1 MALIRDDLLGW
12 QPFRDFLARFAGTPS
27 GRDRARELMLHP
39 ALHAVQTALQE
50 TTEARRALTAEGSPP
65 WDGAGDA
72 RPILAEAAPPG
83 AVLDGPALVAL
94 GRGLAAAARLR
105 AYGQRIRPV
114 APRLAGAWAALPE
127 FPDLAASLHD
137 ALDPDGRLT
146 DRASPRLRALR
157 RQIATLRADLQARVE
172 RLLDH
177 PAVQPALQERYVT
190 VRNGRYVIPVRD
202 DARRGVR
209 GIIHDRSQSGA
220 TVFVEPEETIPLNN
234 ELTRVCLEERDEE
247 LRLLAELTDG
257 VRRILPALRE
267 LVEGLGDLDLVFA
280 RATLAE
286 RLDAAEPEVTVNGDL
301 DLRAARHPL
310 LVAQRWGAAS
320 GAGAVIPI
328 DLRVPADRPGLV
340 LSGPNAG
347 GKTVALETAGLL
359 VLMAHA
365 GCHIPAAPGSRVP
378 FTERV
383 LTVIGDEQSL
393 AQDLSTF
400 SSFVRQVREILTVAG
415 PASLVLLDELGAGT
429 DPTEGAALGAALLE
443 ALLDRG
449 ARIVVT
455 THLEP
460 LKVFAQVE
468 PRLQNAT
475 VAFDAERL
483 EPTFRLEY
491 GHPGPSHALTIA
503 ERLGLPAEVIARA
516 RLHVGEE
523 SRRIETLLAALE
535 ARTRDAE
542 ARATEAARREAEATA
557 ALAGARVAADRA
569 QTDARDLRRAAEEQ
583 AQILL
588 ANARRQVGQEL
599 DRLKVDEAGR
609 RRAAQEAYRRLR
621 VAEATLQS
629 APAAADE
636 PTEPAAAIPPGEVQL
651 RGLGLRG
658 RVVAEADGL
667 VTVQA
672 GSFTVKVSRSEIEP
686 VTGGRPK
693 PAGSTAVSLPARE
706 NVPREL
712 HLLGLTSDEAR
723 AAVEKFLDD
732 AVLAGHREIRLIHG
746 KGTGALRRAVEACL
760 RGHPL
765 VASSRLAE
773 PAAGGAGATVVTL
786 DEGATGEDSARRPG
800 PRAVQGRRA
809 TR

>member
-1 MALIRDDLLGW
+1 MELIRDDLLGW
-12 QPFRDFLARFAGTPS
+12 HPFRNLLARFAATPS
-27 GRDRARELMLHP
+27 GQDRAR
-39 ALHAVQTALQE
+39 ALVPHHALTTVRSALQE
-50 TTEARRALTAEGSPP
+50 TTEARRALTAEGPPP
-65 WDGAGDA
+65 WDGTGDA
-72 RPILAEAAPPG
+72 RPILAEAAPAG
-83 AVLDGPALVAL
+83 AVLDGPSLVLL
-94 GRGLAAAARLR
+94 GRGLASAARLR
-105 AYGQRIRPV
+105 AYGQRIAAV
-114 APRLAGAWAALPE
+114 APGLATAWVALPA
-127 FPDLAASLHD
+127 FPDLARTLHE

-157 RQIATLRADLQARVE
+157 RQITTLRAELQARVE

-177 PAVQPALQERYVT
+177 PAVLPALQERYVT
-190 VRNGRYVIPVRD
+190 LRNGRYVIPVRD
-202 DARRGVR
+202 DARRAVR

-234 ELTRVCLEERDEE
+234 ELTRLCLEERDEE
-247 LRLLAELTDG
+247 QRVLGELTDA
-257 VRRILPALRE
+257 VRRVLPALAE
-267 LVEGLGDLDLVFA
+267 LVEGLGALDLVFA
-280 RATLAE
+280 RAALAE
-286 RLDAAEPEVTVNGDL
+286 RLHASEPEVDAGGDL

-310 LVAQRWGAAS
+310 LVAQRWGAPP
-320 GAGAVIPI
+320 GAGEVVPI

-359 VLMAHA
+359 VLMAQA

-378 FTERV
+378 LADQV
-383 LTVIGDEQSL
+383 LAVIGDEQSL

-400 SSFVRQVREILTVAG
+400 SSFVRQVREILDVAG
-415 PASLVLLDELGAGT
+415 PGSLVLLDELGAGT

-449 ARIVVT
+449 ARIIVT

-491 GHPGPSHALTIA
+491 GHPGPSHALTIGR
-503 ERLGLPAEVIARA
+503 RLGLPAEVIARA
-516 RLHVGEE
+516 RTHVGEE
-523 SRRIETLLAALE
+523 SRRLEALLATLE

-542 ARATEAARREAEATA
+542 ARGALAARREAEAA
-557 ALAGARVAADRA
+557 HALAGAQVAAERA
-569 QTDARDLRRAAEEQ
+569 RTEARELRRAAEQQ
-583 AQILL
+583 AQALL
-588 ANARRQVGQEL
+588 ADARRQVGQEL
-599 DRLKVDEAGR
+599 DRLKTDAAGG

-621 VAEATLQS
+621 AAEATLQPV
-629 APAAADE
+629 PAASDE
-636 PTEPAAAIPPGEVQL
+636 PAPPGEVQL

-658 RVVAEADGL
+658 RVVAEAGGL

-672 GSFTVKVSRSEIEP
+672 GSLTVRVARSEIEP
-686 VTGGRPK
+686 VTGGRAKTPG
-693 PAGSTAVSLPARE
+693 AAVSLPVRE
-706 NVPREL
+706 DVPREL

-732 AVLAGHREIRLIHG
+732 AVLAGHREIRLVHG
-746 KGTGALRRAVEACL
+746 KGTGALRRAVEGCL

-765 VASSRLAE
+765 VGSFRLAE
-773 PAAGGAGATVVTL
+773 PSAGGAGATVVAL
-786 DEGATGEDSARRPG
+786 EGAEAPEGLARRRG
-800 PRAVQGRRA
+800 PRALPGRRA
-809 TR
+809 SR

>member
-1 MALIRDDLLGW
+1 VELIRDDLLGW
-12 QPFRDFLARFAGTPS
+12 HPFRNLLARFAATPS
-27 GRDRARELMLHP
+27 GQDRAR
-39 ALHAVQTALQE
+39 ALVPHHALTTVRGALQE
-50 TTEARRALTAEGSPP
+50 TTEARRALTAEGPPP
-65 WDGAGDA
+65 WDGTGDA
-72 RPILAEAAPPG
+72 RPILAEAAPAG
-83 AVLDGPALVAL
+83 AVLDGPALVLL
-94 GRGLAAAARLR
+94 GRGLASAARLR
-105 AYGQRIRPV
+105 AYGQRIAAV
-114 APRLAGAWAALPE
+114 APGLATVWVALPA
-127 FPDLAASLHD
+127 FPDLARTLHE

-157 RQIATLRADLQARVE
+157 RQITTLRAELQARVE

-177 PAVQPALQERYVT
+177 PAVVPALQERYVT
-190 VRNGRYVIPVRD
+190 LRNGRYVIPVRD
-202 DARRGVR
+202 DARRAVR

-234 ELTRVCLEERDEE
+234 ELTRLCLEERDEE
-247 LRLLAELTDG
+247 QRVLGELTDR
-257 VRRILPALRE
+257 VRHVLPALAE
-267 LVEGLGDLDLVFA
+267 LVEGLGALDLVFA
-280 RATLAE
+280 RAALAE
-286 RLDAAEPEVTVNGDL
+286 QLHASEPEVDAGGDL

-310 LVAQRWGAAS
+310 LVAQRWGAPP
-320 GAGAVIPI
+320 GAGDVVPI

-359 VLMAHA
+359 VLMAQA

-378 FTERV
+378 LADQV
-383 LTVIGDEQSL
+383 LAVIGDEQSL

-400 SSFVRQVREILTVAG
+400 SSFVRQVREILDVAG
-415 PASLVLLDELGAGT
+415 PGSLVLLDELGAGT
-429 DPTEGAALGAALLE
+429 DPIEGAALGAALLE

-449 ARIVVT
+449 ARIIVT

-491 GHPGPSHALTIA
+491 GHPGPSHALTIGK
-503 ERLGLPAEVIARA
+503 RLGLPAEVIARA
-516 RLHVGEE
+516 RTHVGEE
-523 SRRIETLLAALE
+523 SRRLEALLATLE

-542 ARATEAARREAEATA
+542 ARGALAARREAEAA
-557 ALAGARVAADRA
+557 DALAGAQVAAERA
-569 QTDARDLRRAAEEQ
+569 RAEARELRRAAEQQ
-583 AQILL
+583 AQALL
-588 ANARRQVGQEL
+588 ADARRQVGQEL
-599 DRLKVDEAGR
+599 DRLKTDAAGG

-621 VAEATLQS
+621 AAEATLQPVP
-629 APAAADE
+629 APSDE
-636 PTEPAAAIPPGEVQL
+636 PAPPGEVQL

-658 RVVAEADGL
+658 RVVAEAGGL

-672 GSFTVKVSRSEIEP
+672 GSFTVRVARSEIEP
-686 VTGGRPK
+686 VV
-693 PAGSTAVSLPARE
+693 GSRVKTPGASVSLPVRE
-706 NVPREL
+706 DVPREL

-732 AVLAGHREIRLIHG
+732 AVLAGHREIRLVHG
-746 KGTGALRRAVEACL
+746 KGTGALRRAVEGCL

-765 VASSRLAE
+765 VGSFRLAE
-773 PAAGGAGATVVTL
+773 PSAGGAGVTVVALEEAAAT
-786 DEGATGEDSARRPG
+786 EGLARRRG
-800 PRAVQGRRA
+800 PRALPGRRA
-809 TR
+809 SR